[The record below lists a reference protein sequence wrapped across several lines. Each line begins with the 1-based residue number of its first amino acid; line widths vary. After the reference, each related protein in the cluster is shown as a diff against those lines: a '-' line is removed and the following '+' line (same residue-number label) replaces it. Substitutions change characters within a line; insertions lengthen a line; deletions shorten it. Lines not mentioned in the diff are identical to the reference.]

1 MTGRHWLP
9 RTVAVIGFVA
19 LGMIGSVGVAE
30 AHERR
35 EVAGYD
41 FVVGFEGEPALEG
54 QPNAAL
60 LRVSRNDAPVE
71 GLEQTLEVEI
81 THVGSNVSQ
90 VFPLN
95 ASFGEPGTYTA
106 DLIPTSSGAYR
117 FRFFGTIEGE
127 AIDETFESGENTF
140 SNIESVQDLQFPE
153 TLASSREVQGVAQ
166 GAQTAA
172 LDAGDEAS
180 SARTLAM
187 AALGVGALGVV
198 VGGVGVAMAARRR
211 A

>member
-9 RTVAVIGFVA
+9 RAVAVVGFMT

-60 LRVSRNDAPVE
+60 LRVSQDDAPVE

-172 LDAGDEAS
+172 LDAGDDAS
-180 SARTLAM
+180 SARTLAI

-198 VGGVGVAMAARRR
+198 VGGVGVAMATRRR